1 MLFLSRHVKWP
12 KIYKWIKVLATYLD
26 GFDTPTS
33 SYTCNPGMAHIQ
45 LSSAPP
51 KGFYYPK
58 GTTPSFIP
66 LPKTGPGTWMNQSSV
81 THYLPS
87 QKIGRDT
94 WMATWRT
101 RDFSLQWWKGRKGQ
115 SLLLNNRTDLDMHCF
130 SFHTFMSSLTAV
142 LFAPFLS
149 LAFWLS
155 HKISA
160 SDGPCVVYE
169 RTRRL

>member
-1 MLFLSRHVKWP
+1 MLFLLRHVKWP
-12 KIYKWIKVLATYLD
+12 KIYKWIKVLTTYLE

-115 SLLLNNRTDLDMHCF
+115 SLLLNNRICTGIPTWICTVSPFTHSCPLSQLYFLLPF
-130 SFHTFMSSLTAV
+130 SLW
-142 LFAPFLS
+142 LFGSPTKF
-149 LAFWLS
+149 
-155 HKISA
+155 
-160 SDGPCVVYE
+160 
-169 RTRRL
+169 

>member
-1 MLFLSRHVKWP
+1 MEKLP
-12 KIYKWIKVLATYLD
+12 KIYKWIKVLTTYLE

-94 WMATWRT
+94 WTATWRT
-101 RDFSLQWWKGRKGQ
+101 RDLVSNGERAERVRVYCWTIGPTWICTVSLFTHSCPLSQLYFLLPFSLW
-115 SLLLNNRTDLDMHCF
+115 
-130 SFHTFMSSLTAV
+130 
-142 LFAPFLS
+142 LFGSPTKFQPVM
-149 LAFWLS
+149 
-155 HKISA
+155 
-160 SDGPCVVYE
+160 DRV
-169 RTRRL
+169 